1 VDRIYG
7 IYRGSFCIYED
18 DGVMEVEKNYT
29 DKQLTFLDALM
40 GEAGGNIRKAMDIAG
55 YSKTTKSG
63 EVVKNLREEIIE
75 RASLMLAMNAPK
87 AAFGIIGVLDD
98 PSAMGARNSI
108 SAAREI
114 LDRTG
119 LVKKEQVEVTSQG
132 GGVFILPP
140 KTEDAVGE

>member
-1 VDRIYG
+1 
-7 IYRGSFCIYED
+7 
-18 DGVMEVEKNYT
+18 MEVEKNYT

-40 GEAGGNIRKAMDIAG
+40 GEAGGNIRKAMDIAR

>member
-1 VDRIYG
+1 MID
-7 IYRGSFCIYED
+7 EP
-18 DGVMEVEKNYT
+18 KKYT
-29 DKQLTFLDALM
+29 DKQLAFLDALM
-40 GEAGGNIRKAMDIAG
+40 GEAGGNIRTAMDIAG

-63 EVVKNLREEIIE
+63 EVVKNLREEVIE

-87 AAFGIIGVLDD
+87 AAFGIVGVLDD

-132 GGVFILPP
+132 GGMFILPP
-140 KTEDAVGE
+140 KSTDDMG

>member
-1 VDRIYG
+1 MMD
-7 IYRGSFCIYED
+7 EP
-18 DGVMEVEKNYT
+18 KKYT
-29 DKQLTFLDALM
+29 DKQLLFLDALM
-40 GEAGGNIRKAMDIAG
+40 SEAGGNIRKAMDIAG

-132 GGVFILPP
+132 GGMFILPP
-140 KTEDAVGE
+140 KSSDYMG

>member
-1 VDRIYG
+1 M
-7 IYRGSFCIYED
+7 
-18 DGVMEVEKNYT
+18 MEVEKKYT
-29 DKQLTFLDALM
+29 DKQLAFLDALM

-55 YSKTTKSG
+55 YSKSTKSG
-63 EVVKNLREEIIE
+63 EVVKNLREEVIE

-140 KTEDAVGE
+140 KSTDDMG

>member
-1 VDRIYG
+1 
-7 IYRGSFCIYED
+7 
-18 DGVMEVEKNYT
+18 MEVEKKYT
-29 DKQLTFLDALM
+29 DKQLAFLDALM
-40 GEAGGNIRKAMDIAG
+40 GEAGGNIRKAMDIA
-55 YSKTTKSG
+55 
-63 EVVKNLREEIIE
+63 EVIE

-140 KTEDAVGE
+140 KTTDDMG

>member
-1 VDRIYG
+1 MID
-7 IYRGSFCIYED
+7 EP
-18 DGVMEVEKNYT
+18 KKYT
-29 DKQLTFLDALM
+29 DKQLLFLDALM
-40 GEAGGNIRKAMDIAG
+40 SEAGGNIRKAMDIAG

-63 EVVKNLREEIIE
+63 EVVKNLREEVIE

-132 GGVFILPP
+132 GGMFILPP
-140 KTEDAVGE
+140 KSSDDMG

>member
-1 VDRIYG
+1 MD
-7 IYRGSFCIYED
+7 EP
-18 DGVMEVEKNYT
+18 KKYT
-29 DKQLTFLDALM
+29 DKQLLFLDALM
-40 GEAGGNIRKAMDIAG
+40 SEAGGNIRKAMDIAG

-63 EVVKNLREEIIE
+63 EVVKNLREEVIE

-87 AAFGIIGVLDD
+87 AAFGIVGVLDD

-132 GGVFILPP
+132 GGMFILPP
-140 KTEDAVGE
+140 KSSDDMG

>member
-1 VDRIYG
+1 
-7 IYRGSFCIYED
+7 
-18 DGVMEVEKNYT
+18 MEVEKNYT

>member
-1 VDRIYG
+1 
-7 IYRGSFCIYED
+7 
-18 DGVMEVEKNYT
+18 MEVEKNYT
-29 DKQLTFLDALM
+29 EKQLTFLDALM

>member
-1 VDRIYG
+1 
-7 IYRGSFCIYED
+7 
-18 DGVMEVEKNYT
+18 MEVEKKYT
-29 DKQLTFLDALM
+29 DKQLAFLDALM

-55 YSKTTKSG
+55 YSKSTKSG
-63 EVVKNLREEIIE
+63 EVVKNLREEVIE

-140 KTEDAVGE
+140 KSSDDMGE

>member
-1 VDRIYG
+1 MID
-7 IYRGSFCIYED
+7 EP
-18 DGVMEVEKNYT
+18 KKYT

-63 EVVKNLREEIIE
+63 EVVKNLREEVIE

-87 AAFGIIGVLDD
+87 AAFGIVGVLDD

-132 GGVFILPP
+132 GGMFILPP
-140 KTEDAVGE
+140 KSSDDMG